1 MLDEDLKATF
11 EENSRR
17 KKKLMMRSIIMCNI
31 SEIKIL
37 TYNYYITLKLLCMT
51 ISDDLA
57 KIQLILGYQ

>member
-1 MLDEDLKATF
+1 
-11 EENSRR
+11 
-17 KKKLMMRSIIMCNI
+17 MRSIIMCNI